1 MNEYRSGTDSL
12 VMKLLIAH
20 GIFFLVQMFGGD
32 QINSLII
39 YFLGLRPAMVLH
51 EGYIWQLV
59 TYMFPHGGGMH
70 FFFNMYAV
78 MLFGMSVEQA
88 WGSKKFLGYYFF
100 TGIGAGIS
108 IFIINYFIIG
118 GNAAYIPTIGASGA
132 VFGLLLAFG
141 ILFPDAQ
148 LLLFF
153 VLPIRAK
160 YLVVLYGGLEL
171 YLMISSGGGS
181 GISHVGHLGG
191 ILFGG
196 IYFLVFGKGRQGIK
210 AKRFKEKLKSE
221 IKKRESHLRPI
232 EKTGNSL
239 LDMLKKARA
248 RGVDALSDD
257 EYQQVKYKMI
267 MLDEADGLC
276 VDEDFNIEDAYC
288 QKCENVEACILRELK
303 KYIK

>member
-1 MNEYRSGTDSL
+1 MNEYKSGTDSL
-12 VMKLLIAH
+12 VTKLLIAH
-20 GIFFLVQMFGGD
+20 GIFYLIQAYGG
-32 QINSLII
+32 QNIESLII
-39 YFLGLRPAMVLH
+39 YFLGLSPAAVIQK
-51 EGYIWQLV
+51 GFIWQLV
-59 TYMFPHGGGMH
+59 TYMFPHGSFWH
-70 FFFNMYAV
+70 FFMNMYAV

-88 WGSKKFLGYYFF
+88 WGSKKFLAYYFF
-100 TGIGAGIS
+100 TGVGAGIT

-118 GNAAYIPTIGASGA
+118 GAAQYIPTVGASGA

-160 YLVVLYGGLEL
+160 YLVVLYGGIEL
-171 YLMISSGGGS
+171 YMMVSSGGGS

-196 IYFLVFGKGRQGIK
+196 IYFLVFGKGRQGMK
-210 AKRFKEKLKSE
+210 ATRFKEKLKNE
-221 IKKRESHLRPI
+221 IKKRETQIRPVQ
-232 EKTGNSL
+232 KTGNTL
-239 LDMLKKARA
+239 LDMLKKVKT
-248 RGVDALSDD
+248 RGVDSLSDD

-267 MLDEADGLC
+267 MLDEAEGLC

-288 QKCENVEACILRELK
+288 QKCDNVEACILRELK
-303 KYIK
+303 KHIK

>member
-20 GIFFLVQMFGGD
+20 GIFFLVQMFAG
-32 QINSLII
+32 QNIESMMI
-39 YFLGLRPAMVLH
+39 YFLGLRPAAVIH
-51 EGYIWQLV
+51 NGYIWQLV
-59 TYMFPHGGGMH
+59 TYMFPHGDGFH

-78 MLFGMSVEQA
+78 MLFGMSVEQT

-118 GNAAYIPTIGASGA
+118 GYAAVNPTIGASGA

-160 YLVVLYGGLEL
+160 YLVVLYGGIEL
-171 YLMISSGGGS
+171 YLMISSGGGG

-210 AKRFKEKLKSE
+210 ARRFKEKLKNE
-221 IKKRESHLRPI
+221 IQKRETQIRPVQ
-232 EKTGNSL
+232 KTGNPL
-239 LDMLKKARA
+239 LDILKKVRT

-267 MLDEADGLC
+267 MLEEAEGLC

-288 QKCENVEACILRELK
+288 QKCDNVEACILRELK